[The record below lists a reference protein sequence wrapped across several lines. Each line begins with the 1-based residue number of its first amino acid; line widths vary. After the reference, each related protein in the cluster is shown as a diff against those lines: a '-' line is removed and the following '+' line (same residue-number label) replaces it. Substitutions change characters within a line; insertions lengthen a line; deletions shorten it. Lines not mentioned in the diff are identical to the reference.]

1 MDTLTRYRDAVRN
14 IITEYA
20 GYRPAHGQID
30 TEVVIDPAKDHYEL
44 LHVGWDGPRRVHGV
58 LLHID
63 IIGDKI
69 WIQHDGTSPGVAEEL
84 VEAGVPREAIVL
96 GFRPARLRAHSGF
109 AVA

>member
-1 MDTLTRYRDAVRN
+1 MDLLTRYRDIVRN
-14 IITEYA
+14 LIREYA
-20 GYRPAHGQID
+20 SYRPAHGVID
-30 TEVVIDPAKDHYEL
+30 TEVILDPEKDHYEI

-63 IIGDKI
+63 IIDNKI

-84 VEAGVPREAIVL
+84 VAAGIPREAIVL
-96 GFRPARLRAHSGF
+96 GFRPAHLRQHTGF